1 MKDLFKWSLRNVCF
15 VSRSMTLIK
24 HHPQRQRIYLT
35 GTQLKQYRV
44 PRIHQFMAIVSC
56 LLLFSVC
63 ATPTHAN
70 QIISDTPLSTAGYF
84 NLSWS
89 SDRPAPYI
97 VQQSLD
103 ASFNQV
109 KTIYQGSDQ
118 ASVMSGLP
126 DGQYFYRMQASA
138 GQWSE
143 AVKVEVKHHSLEKA
157 FAFFTAGAV
166 MLFILVFV
174 LIKGARHAED

>member
-1 MKDLFKWSLRNVCF
+1 
-15 VSRSMTLIK
+15 
-24 HHPQRQRIYLT
+24 
-35 GTQLKQYRV
+35 
-44 PRIHQFMAIVSC
+44 MAILSC
-56 LLLFSVC
+56 LLFCSVC
-63 ATPTHAN
+63 ATPIYAN
-70 QIISDTPLSTAGYF
+70 QISTNTPVSTAGYF

-89 SDRPAPYI
+89 SDQSAPYV

-109 KTIYQGSDQ
+109 KTIYQGADQ
-118 ASVMSGLP
+118 ATVMSGLP

-143 AVKVEVKHHSLEKA
+143 AIKVEVKHHTLEKA
-157 FAFFTAGAV
+157 FAFFAAGAV

-174 LIKGARHAED
+174 LIKGSRHAEN